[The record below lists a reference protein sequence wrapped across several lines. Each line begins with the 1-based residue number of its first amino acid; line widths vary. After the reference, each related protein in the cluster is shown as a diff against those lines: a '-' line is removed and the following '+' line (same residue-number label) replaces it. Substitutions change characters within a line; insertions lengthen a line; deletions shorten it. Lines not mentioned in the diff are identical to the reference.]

1 MNSLN
6 LTHDPHA
13 RSWLASANG
22 SDFPIQNLPY
32 GRFRRTG
39 SQEAWRCGVAI
50 GDQVLDLS
58 ILATQLAWLS
68 APGVNT
74 ALATSAVQAASRDL
88 RDLMSMGT
96 NAWHALRVA
105 MFLAL
110 REDASSDV
118 KQQLKTALIGQSE
131 AEMSTPVQV
140 VEYTDFYTSLHHAR
154 NVGMVIGNG
163 GQVAPNFF
171 WMPIA
176 YHGRASSL
184 GVKQRLHRPKGQA
197 IAPGHEQPTYGPSQ
211 RLDYELEMAIYVG
224 QDNDW
229 GSPVTMERA
238 ESHIFGMGLLNDWS
252 ARDIQFWEMT
262 PLGPFLGKNFATSLS
277 PWIVTMEALAPFRLP
292 FTRADEHPQPL
303 TYLDGEALRS
313 HGGLDI
319 DLSVSLQTSKM
330 REQGSP
336 AEQISKTNFKHQH
349 WCVSQMVVQ
358 HTVGGCNLHA
368 GDVLGTGTVSGPTA
382 QEAGA
387 IIELAKG
394 GKEPITLGNGEQ
406 RSFLLDGDAIV
417 LRGVCEREGHV
428 RIGFGECVGEVLPA
442 VMN

>member
-1 MNSLN
+1 MNHLN
-6 LTHDPHA
+6 LTHDPQA
-13 RSWLASANG
+13 RSWLSSANG

-32 GRFRRTG
+32 GRFRRMG

-50 GDQVLDLS
+50 GDQVLDLT
-58 ILATQLAWLS
+58 LLTTQAAWLS

-74 ALATSAVQAASRDL
+74 ALATAAVQAASRDL
-88 RDLMSMGT
+88 RDLMRMGT
-96 NAWHALRVA
+96 DAWHALRVA
-105 MFLAL
+105 IFLAL
-110 REDASSDV
+110 REDASPEV
-118 KQQLKTALIGQSE
+118 QQQLKTALLAQSE
-131 AEMSTPVQV
+131 AEMATPVQV

-154 NVGMVIGNG
+154 NVGMAIGNG

-184 GVKQRLHRPKGQA
+184 GVQQRLHRPQGQA
-197 IAPGHEQPTYGPSQ
+197 IAPGQEQPSYGPSQ

-229 GSPVTMERA
+229 GRPVTMDRA

-252 ARDIQFWEMT
+252 ARDIQFWEMA
-262 PLGPFLGKNFATSLS
+262 PLGPFQGKNFATSLS

-292 FTRADEHPQPL
+292 FTRADEHPQPMP
-303 TYLDGEALRS
+303 YLDGQALRS

-319 DLSVSLQTSKM
+319 GLSVSLQTAKM
-330 REQGSP
+330 REQASP
-336 AEQISKTNFKHQH
+336 AQEISKTNFKHQH

-387 IIELAKG
+387 IIELAKA
-394 GKEPITLGNGEQ
+394 GKEPITLANGEQ
-406 RSFLLDGDAIV
+406 RSFLLDGDAVV

-442 VMN
+442 VTN